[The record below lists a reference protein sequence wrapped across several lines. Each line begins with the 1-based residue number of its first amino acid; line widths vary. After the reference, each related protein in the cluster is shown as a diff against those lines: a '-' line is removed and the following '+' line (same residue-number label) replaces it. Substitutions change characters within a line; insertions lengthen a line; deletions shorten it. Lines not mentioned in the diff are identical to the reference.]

1 MKNPGINR
9 CRNPHTLYA
18 LFLLCAAKLGII
30 SRAGK
35 PVTLKKPFSVRP
47 RSAEPPRHTPLKPV
61 KTSKKR
67 VAANFGHQSCRRS
80 AMFSYLCS
88 TQQQKRMQQ

>member
-35 PVTLKKPFSVRP
+35 PVTLKKPFSAAP
-47 RSAEPPRHTPLKPV
+47 ALPRHHAILT
-61 KTSKKR
+61 
-67 VAANFGHQSCRRS
+67 
-80 AMFSYLCS
+80 
-88 TQQQKRMQQ
+88 

>member
-35 PVTLKKPFSVRP
+35 PVTLKKPFSARP
-47 RSAEPPRHTPLKPV
+47 RSAAPPRHTHLKPV
-61 KTSKKR
+61 KTAKKAGSR
-67 VAANFGHQSCRRS
+67 KLWPPILPPFGNV
-80 AMFSYLCS
+80 FLPL
-88 TQQQKRMQQ
+88 